1 MEIINHDKVLKQL
14 EDYKKAEAK
23 KLRSERDEKIE
34 LILSKINTEERRKAG
49 YKDLTAPQM
58 LRRVSQ
64 AFNSA
69 SGDVLF
75 HLYRQCLSFDSFS
88 KGFYY
93 LTRNTKP
100 SKIRK

>member
-1 MEIINHDKVLKQL
+1 MEIINHDKVQKQL

-58 LRRVSQ
+58 LSRVKR
-64 AFNSA
+64 AFDSA
-69 SGDVLF
+69 DTGVLF
-75 HLYRQCLSFDSFS
+75 LLEKKCGEFDSFS

-93 LTRNTKP
+93 LTRK
-100 SKIRK
+100 